1 MLVLNYLA
9 HYLYSF
15 SLLALNLRLPY
26 RDQWVNLLREI
37 AENHLDFC
45 GKRVLLQ
52 NYKELF

>member
-52 NYKELF
+52 NY